1 MLVNACFNI
10 FILFKYPQ
18 YEDAQRNDAQSEIK
32 DYLASNPAFAKHVV
46 KGAAEFVAINPC
58 IMELFFRSMYLLA
71 AHPKNICNIFPFFNI
86 YEYRNPQE
94 RCRKLGLIQ
103 RWI

>member
-32 DYLASNPAFAKHVV
+32 DYLASNPAFAKHMV
-46 KGAAEFVAINPC
+46 KGAAEFVASNPGRKN
-58 IMELFFRSMYLLA
+58 LLFRST
-71 AHPKNICNIFPFFNI
+71 FFF
-86 YEYRNPQE
+86 
-94 RCRKLGLIQ
+94 LVSTS
-103 RWI
+103 